1 MKKKYRD
8 LLRQYPDTITKEQLY
23 KICRMSKETAK
34 YYLDTGLIPSTH
46 NGKKT
51 RCYTISMTDVVAF
64 LEDREANPEKYHL
77 PRSAWS
83 RIRQPDLPAKSEG
96 YCGSLLAFYREH
108 FAGEPDVLSVVE
120 AAAMVKVT
128 RDTVFK
134 WCAEGAFEVLT
145 VKRAFRIPK
154 DGYLKF
160 LVGYAKK
167 DGIAK

>member
-8 LLRQYPDTITKEQLY
+8 LLRQYPEYITKEQLY
-23 KICRMSKETAK
+23 KICHMSKETAK
-34 YYLDTGLIPSTH
+34 YYLDTGLIPCTH

-64 LEDREANPEKYHL
+64 LEDREANPEKYRL

-83 RIRQPDLPAKSEG
+83 RIRQPDLPLMSEG
-96 YCGSLLAFYREH
+96 YRGHLLVFYREH
-108 FAGEPDVLSVVE
+108 FSDEPDVLSVDE

-128 RDTVFK
+128 RDTVLK
-134 WCAEGAFEVLT
+134 WCAEGKFEVFT

-160 LVGYAKK
+160 LAGNAKK
-167 DGIAK
+167 YGSTK